1 MKTPSYMITLNK
13 EGGGV
18 RVDHAGGDVD
28 HMRITGSLDLLG
40 IIGQLIECSVP

>member
-18 RVDHAGGDVD
+18 RVDHAGGDFD
-28 HMRITGSLDLLG
+28 YKQS
-40 IIGQLIECSVP
+40 